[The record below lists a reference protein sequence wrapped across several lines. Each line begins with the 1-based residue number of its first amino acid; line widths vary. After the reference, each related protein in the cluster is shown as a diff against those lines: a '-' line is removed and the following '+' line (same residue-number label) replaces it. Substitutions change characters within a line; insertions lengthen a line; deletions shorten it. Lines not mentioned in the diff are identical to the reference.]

1 MTGKETTD
9 IVIADLDGVLAHPWS
24 EGDYTFKP
32 KMRIPAQVILTNQG
46 GVPLRWCKLPGSSK
60 YPKLGQVIARV
71 RAGMRYSGARWAIV
85 ACYHP
90 RQESV
95 LLGRILA
102 RVGGRVLP
110 IVPVIV
116 REGAILL
123 SFSPRARKPSPW
135 GINLARWLMG
145 RRRKNITF
153 YGDEESDEE
162 TARNAGVSFVLVPS
176 ERSNKRR

>member
-1 MTGKETTD
+1 MAPPEDTG
-9 IVIADLDGVLAHPWS
+9 IVTDLDGVLAQPWS
-24 EGDYTFKP
+24 ERDYTFRP
-32 KMRIPAQVILTNQG
+32 KMRVKARVILTNQG
-46 GVPLRWCKLPGSSK
+46 GVPLRWCKIPGSGK
-60 YPKLGQVIARV
+60 YPGLRQVITRV

-102 RVGGRVLP
+102 RVGRVLP

-135 GINLARWLMG
+135 GINLARWLIK
-145 RRRKNITF
+145 RKDITF

>member
-1 MTGKETTD
+1 MAGTD
-9 IVIADLDGVLAHPWS
+9 IGIIADLDGVLAHLWS

-95 LLGRILA
+95 LLGQILA
-102 RVGGRVLP
+102 RVGQVLP
-110 IVPVIV
+110 IIPVV
-116 REGAILL
+116 VWEGVILL

-135 GINLARWLMG
+135 GIHLARRLMG
-145 RRRKNITF
+145 RRKDIIF
-153 YGDEESDEE
+153 YGDERSDEE

-176 ERSNKRR
+176 ERTNKRR